1 MTAAEF
7 RRIARGTDMQHLDLQ
22 VIDQALQWVADEHEV
37 WFCTVLSTYGS
48 APRAPGALL
57 VARANGAHVGSL
69 SGGCVEE
76 EFLASLAQG
85 ELQAPAQI
93 VRYGET
99 DDDRRRLR
107 LPCGGI
113 LQVLVE
119 HHRPTP
125 TWHSHL
131 RTLQAT
137 LLGQQRL
144 LRRVDLTSG
153 AADLLPDHGGEQT
166 CLKGEQVDIR
176 IGPAL
181 RLLLA
186 GVSPVAQ
193 ACASFARAL
202 GCEVIACD
210 PREEMQG
217 TLIEGIEVQPVLP
230 SVFIA
235 SGACH
240 EATAVVALTHDPR
253 IDDLALMEAVR
264 TPAFY
269 IGAMGSRQTSAK
281 RAERL
286 QRVGGLDEKQIERI
300 HMPIGLDLGS
310 KTPAEIALSV
320 MADVLRVYRGKTRE
334 AL

>member
-1 MTAAEF
+1 
-7 RRIARGTDMQHLDLQ
+7 MQQLDLQ
-22 VIDQALQWVADEHEV
+22 VIDKTLQWVADGHDV
-37 WFCTVLSTYGS
+37 WLCTVLSTYGS

-57 VARANGAHVGSL
+57 IARADGAHVGSL

-85 ELQAPAQI
+85 DLQAPAQI
-93 VRYGET
+93 IRYGET

-107 LPCGGI
+107 LPCGGV

-119 HHRPTP
+119 HHRPSEA
-125 TWHSHL
+125 WHDHL
-131 RTLQAT
+131 LTLQAA
-137 LLGQQRL
+137 LQGQRRL
-144 LRRVDLTSG
+144 LRRVDLTTG
-153 AADLLPDHGGEQT
+153 EAELLPDQGGEQT
-166 CLKGEQVDIR
+166 RICGEQAEIR

-210 PREEMQG
+210 PREEMHG
-217 TLIEGIEVQPVLP
+217 MLIEGIEVQPVLP
-230 SVFIA
+230 SVFIEA
-235 SGACH
+235 GGCH
-240 EATAVVALTHDPR
+240 ESTAVVALTHDPR
-253 IDDLALMEAVR
+253 IDDLALMEAVH

-286 QRVGGLDEKQIERI
+286 QRVGGLSAEQIERI

-320 MADVLRVYRGKTRE
+320 MADVLRVYRGKSRD

>member
-1 MTAAEF
+1 
-7 RRIARGTDMQHLDLQ
+7 MQQLDLK
-22 VIDQALQWVADEHEV
+22 VVEQALSWARDGQTLWL
-37 WFCTVLSTYGS
+37 CTVLSTYGS

-57 VARANGAHVGSL
+57 VARADGTHVGSL

-76 EFLASLAQG
+76 AFLESLADG
-85 ELQAPAQI
+85 AFRATSQI

-99 DDDRRRLR
+99 DEDRQRLR

-119 HHRPTP
+119 QREATDEWL
-125 TWHSHL
+125 THL
-131 RTLQAT
+131 EVLHAT
-137 LLGQQRL
+137 LLGQRRLRRHIDLTTGSMRL
-144 LRRVDLTSG
+144 LDDTGNSETVTLENETVTIS
-153 AADLLPDHGGEQT
+153 
-166 CLKGEQVDIR
+166 V
-176 IGPAL
+176 GPSL
-181 RLLLA
+181 RLILA
-186 GVSPVAQ
+186 GLSPVAE
-193 ACASFARAL
+193 ACASFAKAI

-210 PREEMQG
+210 PREEMQNVK
-217 TLIEGIEVQPVLP
+217 LEGVEMQRILP
-230 SVFIA
+230 SLFIS
-235 SGACH
+235 SGCCH

-286 QRVGGLDEKQIERI
+286 ARVGGLTPEQIARI

-310 KTPAEIALSV
+310 KSPAEIALAV
-320 MADVLRVYRGKTRE
+320 VADVLRVYRGRARD

>member
-1 MTAAEF
+1 
-7 RRIARGTDMQHLDLQ
+7 MQQLDLQ
-22 VIDQALQWVADEHEV
+22 VIDTALQWVADGQDI

-57 VARANGAHVGSL
+57 VARADGAYTGSL

-85 ELQAPAQI
+85 DLRAPAQI

-119 HHRPTP
+119 HHHPSEP
-125 TWHSHL
+125 WHEHL
-131 RTLQAT
+131 LTFKAALE
-137 LLGQQRL
+137 GQRRL
-144 LRRVDLTSG
+144 LRRVDLTTG
-153 AADLLPDHGGEQT
+153 NTELFPDQGGEQT
-166 CLKGEQVDIR
+166 RIRDERAEIR

-193 ACASFARAL
+193 ACASFARSL

-217 TLIEGIEVQPVLP
+217 MLVEGVEVRPVLP
-230 SVFIA
+230 SVFIEA
-235 SGACH
+235 GGCH

-286 QRVGGLDEKQIERI
+286 QRVGGLSTEQIERI

-320 MADVLRVYRGKTRE
+320 MADVLRVYRGKSRDE
-334 AL
+334 L

>member
-1 MTAAEF
+1 
-7 RRIARGTDMQHLDLQ
+7 MQHLDIQ
-22 VIDQALQWVADEHEV
+22 VVELALRWVRGGHEL
-37 WFCTVLSTYGS
+37 WLCTVLSTYGS

-57 VARANGAHVGSL
+57 VARADGTHVGSL

-76 EFLASLAQG
+76 EFLQNLAQG
-85 ELQAPAQI
+85 DLRAPAQI
-93 VRYGET
+93 IRYGES
-99 DDDRRRLR
+99 DEDRHRLR

-119 HHRPTP
+119 HHAPNEALTN
-125 TWHSHL
+125 HL
-131 RTLQAT
+131 EALLAALQ
-137 LLGQQRL
+137 GQRRL
-144 LRRVDLTSG
+144 LRRVNLTTGG
-153 AADLLPDHGGEQT
+153 AELLPDRGGEQT
-166 CLKGEQVDIR
+166 CLKDEHAEIR

-193 ACASFARAL
+193 ACAGFARAL
-202 GCEVIACD
+202 GCEVVACD

-217 TLIEGIEVQPVLP
+217 MLVEGIEVQPVLP

-235 SGACH
+235 SGGCH

-269 IGAMGSRQTSAK
+269 IGAMGSRLTSSK

-286 QRVGGLDEKQIERI
+286 QRVGGLSLEQIERI

-320 MADVLRVYRGKTRE
+320 MADVLRVYRGKARD

>member
-1 MTAAEF
+1 MQQNALRTGPIHNGRLSLAELS
-7 RRIARGTDMQHLDLQ
+7 GETNMQHLDLQ
-22 VIDQALQWVADEHEV
+22 VINQALKWVSEGHDI

-57 VARANGAHVGSL
+57 AARADGAHVGSL

-76 EFLASLAQG
+76 EFLACLAQG

-99 DDDRRRLR
+99 DDDRRRLQ

-119 HHRPTP
+119 HHTP
-125 TWHSHL
+125 SETWRTHL
-131 RTLQAT
+131 LTLQAA
-137 LLGQQRL
+137 LQGQQRL
-144 LRRVDLTSG
+144 LRRVDLTTG
-153 AADLLPDHGGEQT
+153 AAELLPDQGGEQT
-166 CLKGEQVDIR
+166 RLEGEQVDIR

-210 PREEMQG
+210 PRDEMQG

-269 IGAMGSRQTSAK
+269 IGAMGSQQTSAK

-286 QRVGGLDEKQIERI
+286 
-300 HMPIGLDLGS
+300 LGS

-320 MADVLRVYRGKTRE
+320 MADVLRVYRGKARDE
-334 AL
+334 L

>member
-1 MTAAEF
+1 
-7 RRIARGTDMQHLDLQ
+7 MQLLDLQ
-22 VIDQALQWVADEHEV
+22 VIDQALEWVTEGHEV

-57 VARANGAHVGSL
+57 VARAEGQHKGSL

-85 ELQAPAQI
+85 ELRAPAQI
-93 VRYGET
+93 IRYGET
-99 DDDRRRLR
+99 DDERRRLQ

-119 HHRPTP
+119 HHTP
-125 TWHSHL
+125 SEAWRTHL
-131 RTLQAT
+131 LTLQAA
-137 LLGQQRL
+137 LQGQRRL

-153 AADLLPDHGGEQT
+153 AAELLPDQGGEQT
-166 CLKGEQVDIR
+166 SITGEHANIR

-181 RLLLA
+181 RLVLA

-202 GCEVIACD
+202 GWEVIACD
-210 PREEMQG
+210 PRDEMQG
-217 TLIEGIEVQPVLP
+217 MLIEGVEVQPVLP

-269 IGAMGSRQTSAK
+269 IGAMGSQQTSSK

-286 QRVGGLDEKQIERI
+286 QRVGGLTVEQIERI
-300 HMPIGLDLGS
+300 EMPIGLNIGS

-320 MADVLRVYRGKTRE
+320 AADVLRVYRGKARCS
-334 AL
+334 L

>member
-1 MTAAEF
+1 
-7 RRIARGTDMQHLDLQ
+7 MQQLDLK
-22 VIDQALQWVADEHEV
+22 VIEQALSWARDGQPIWL
-37 WFCTVLSTYGS
+37 CTVLSTYGS

-57 VARANGAHVGSL
+57 VAKADGAHVGSL

-76 EFLASLAQG
+76 AFLDSLADG
-85 ELQAPAQI
+85 AFRATAQI

-99 DDDRRRLR
+99 DEDRQRLR
-107 LPCGGI
+107 LPCGGV

-119 HHRPTP
+119 HRAATDEWL
-125 TWHSHL
+125 THL
-131 RTLQAT
+131 EVLHAT
-137 LLGQQRL
+137 LLGQRRLRRRIDLTTGAMRL
-144 LRRVDLTSG
+144 LEDAGQSEPVTL
-153 AADLLPDHGGEQT
+153 ADET
-166 CLKGEQVDIR
+166 VTISV
-176 IGPAL
+176 GPSL
-181 RLLLA
+181 RLILA
-186 GVSPVAQ
+186 GLSPVAE
-193 ACASFARAL
+193 ACAGFAKAI

-210 PREEMQG
+210 PREEMQNVK
-217 TLIEGIEVQPVLP
+217 LEGVEMQRVLP
-230 SVFIA
+230 SLFIS
-235 SGACH
+235 SGCCH

-286 QRVGGLDEKQIERI
+286 ARVGGLTPEEIARI

-310 KTPAEIALSV
+310 KSPAEIALAV
-320 MADVLRVYRGKTRE
+320 VADVLRVYRGRARD

>member
-1 MTAAEF
+1 
-7 RRIARGTDMQHLDLQ
+7 MQHLDLQ
-22 VIDQALQWVADEHEV
+22 VIDQALQWVADGHDV

-57 VARANGAHVGSL
+57 VARADGAHAGSL

-76 EFLASLAQG
+76 EFLASLSQG

-99 DDDRRRLR
+99 DDDRHRLR

-119 HHRPTP
+119 HHTP
-125 TWHSHL
+125 SPAWRAHL
-131 RTLQAT
+131 LTLQAT
-137 LLGQQRL
+137 LRGQERL
-144 LRRVDLTSG
+144 LRRVDLTTG
-153 AADLLPDHGGEQT
+153 TAELLADQGGEQT
-166 CLKGEQVDIR
+166 RLWDEQVDIR

-186 GVSPVAQ
+186 GVSPVAR
-193 ACASFARAL
+193 ACAGFARAL

-217 TLIEGIEVQPVLP
+217 MLIEDIEVQPILP
-230 SVFIA
+230 SVLIA

-264 TPAFY
+264 TQAFY
-269 IGAMGSRQTSAK
+269 IGAMGSLQTSAK

-286 QRVGGLDEKQIERI
+286 QRVGGLTEEQIERI
-300 HMPIGLDLGS
+300 HMPIGLNLGS

-320 MADVLRVYRGKTRE
+320 MADVLRVYRGKARDV
-334 AL
+334 L

>member
-1 MTAAEF
+1 
-7 RRIARGTDMQHLDLQ
+7 MQQLDLQ
-22 VIDQALQWVADEHEV
+22 VVETALHWARDRHDL
-37 WFCTVLSTYGS
+37 WLCTVLSTYGS
-48 APRAPGALL
+48 APRSPGAML
-57 VARANGAHVGSL
+57 VARADGSHVGSL

-85 ELQAPAQI
+85 ELREPAQVI
-93 VRYGET
+93 RYGES

-119 HHRPTP
+119 HRVASDE
-125 TWHSHL
+125 WRAHL
-131 RTLQAT
+131 EGLQAA
-137 LLGQQRL
+137 LHGQHRL
-144 LRRVDLTSG
+144 LRRVDLTCG
-153 AADLLPDHGGEQT
+153 TAELLPDRGGERT
-166 CLKGEQVDIR
+166 SVLGECVEIR
-176 IGPAL
+176 VGPAL
-181 RLLLA
+181 RLILA

-193 ACASFARAL
+193 ACAGFAKAI

-210 PREEMQG
+210 PREDMQG
-217 TLIEGIEVQPVLP
+217 VLVEGLEIQPILP
-230 SVFIA
+230 SMFIA
-235 SGACH
+235 AGGCH
-240 EATAVVALTHDPR
+240 DATAVVALTHDPR

-264 TPAFY
+264 TSAFY
-269 IGAMGSRQTSAK
+269 IGAMGSKQTSAK

-286 QRVGGLDEKQIERI
+286 SRVGGLSTAEIERI

-320 MADVLRVYRGKTRE
+320 MADVLRVYRGKSRN